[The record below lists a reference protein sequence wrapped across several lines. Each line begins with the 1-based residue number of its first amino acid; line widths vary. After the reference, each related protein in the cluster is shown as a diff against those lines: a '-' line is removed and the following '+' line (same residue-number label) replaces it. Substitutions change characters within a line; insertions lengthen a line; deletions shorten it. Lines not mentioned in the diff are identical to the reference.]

1 MLNFF
6 QHEIN
11 AFVYLIG
18 VSPVKHIRNYFTV
31 LVDSFY
37 RLAVTDRQNL
47 LFFL

>member
-1 MLNFF
+1 MLKFF

-11 AFVYLIG
+11 SFVYLIG

-31 LVDSFY
+31 LIDSFY
-37 RLAVTDRQNL
+37 RLVFTDRQKL

>member
-11 AFVYLIG
+11 SFVYLIG
-18 VSPVKHIRNYFTV
+18 ASPVKHIRNYFTV